1 NYGTLRITD
10 FSRSR
15 FPVTTT
21 DCGFPTVTTT
31 FNNFGRIDIQG
42 GTLQLA
48 GSGFVAGSV
57 NASADSILL
66 FAGSTSGTYTLKDGL
81 VFSGPGAFQLGNGG
95 SAVVEGTIKG
105 TMIELLGGRLAGVGR
120 IVGDVHNTAGQFVP
134 GSPFGTLAIGGNYVQ
149 GPAGS
154 VEFVLG
160 GSTSC
165 TSRSQL
171 EVDQSAYVVG
181 SLTVGLRDG
190 CSPTRGQQFPL
201 LAAGSL
207 VGTPTNV
214 TLPPSLRFDHDATTA
229 FVTAF

>member
-1 NYGTLRITD
+1 TLSRLELAGFIYGPRTLTVTDSLHANGGSLQIPTVSQGALNGSLFIGSTFANEGSGTLDEILGDNFFEPRAPKFTNSPKASLEIGGAFLCGIELNNYGTLRITD

-105 TMIELLGGRLAGVGR
+105 TMIELFGGRL
-120 IVGDVHNTAGQFVP
+120 
-134 GSPFGTLAIGGNYVQ
+134 
-149 GPAGS
+149 
-154 VEFVLG
+154 
-160 GSTSC
+160 
-165 TSRSQL
+165 
-171 EVDQSAYVVG
+171 
-181 SLTVGLRDG
+181 
-190 CSPTRGQQFPL
+190 
-201 LAAGSL
+201 
-207 VGTPTNV
+207 
-214 TLPPSLRFDHDATTA
+214 
-229 FVTAF
+229 